1 MNRIVSKGL
10 EALRNPKTLLLLI
23 ALYCAALLIF
33 AMILVR
39 VIGLTPCPL
48 CIVQRFGYALV
59 GLSALVGY
67 MAWWPRFSVRVSGAV
82 VAVFAF
88 LGWLVAFRNV
98 VLQRFPVAHD
108 ATEGCAVSFGSFIDD
123 VVFALGGTGNCA
135 TVDWTLIG
143 LSIADWSLIAF
154 TGLTAAGVWIFLK
167 SKSLDSQTPPAG
179 VSQSAV

>member
-108 ATEGCAVSFGSFIDD
+108 ATEGCAVSFGSFI
-123 VVFALGGTGNCA
+123 NN
-135 TVDWTLIG
+135 
-143 LSIADWSLIAF
+143 
-154 TGLTAAGVWIFLK
+154 
-167 SKSLDSQTPPAG
+167 
-179 VSQSAV
+179 